1 MPRHKRAGLLK
12 TERIMAAT
20 MTATQTERKTMYQ
33 QMDDIFDAIT
43 WGDLA
48 RTYFDKSASWF
59 YNKMKGIDGNG
70 KPTEF
75 SLEERIQ
82 FKGALCDL
90 ADRIRRAADSIEI

>member
-1 MPRHKRAGLLK
+1 MAAGHNITK
-12 TERIMAAT
+12 GEKNMAAT
-20 MTATQTERKTMYQ
+20 MTMPQTKRTTMYQ

-43 WGDLA
+43 WGNLA

-75 SLEERIQ
+75 NLEERAQ
-82 FKGALCDL
+82 LKGALCDL
-90 ADRIRRAADSIEI
+90 ADRIRRAADTIEI